1 MFVILGLL
9 VLMLTRRLFSLYS
22 ALVQLHT
29 AGKKDRVPYPDCA
42 SGKIFL
48 RHSEHLSLFCRTDVR
63 IVCSRNPLGSASYE
77 RQYVWSMVRSL
88 HQVIFSS
95 SSAFELLPLSARVKI
110 GLMENL
116 NRSSLFSFFFRASSL
131 WADST
136 FRISCARHQLIC
148 SCQCYPDNGHEEELF
163 LLFRV
168 DACLV
173 VSGMRMIQSSRIY
186 FNINH
191 SDVLHCTLCFI
202 IRVLQRKKS
211 NIQECIGRFQILRW
225 QMAAMASTIF
235 LSEGI
240 EPVLWH
246 CRVISFLVHLSRI
259 RNRVVD

>member
-1 MFVILGLL
+1 MFG
-9 VLMLTRRLFSLYS
+9 
-22 ALVQLHT
+22 
-29 AGKKDRVPYPDCA
+29 
-42 SGKIFL
+42 
-48 RHSEHLSLFCRTDVR
+48 
-63 IVCSRNPLGSASYE
+63 
-77 RQYVWSMVRSL
+77 
-88 HQVIFSS
+88 
-95 SSAFELLPLSARVKI
+95 LLPLSARVKI

-191 SDVLHCTLCFI
+191 SDVLHCTFQFS
-202 IRVLQRKKS
+202 VLAWMIS
-211 NIQECIGRFQILRW
+211 L
-225 QMAAMASTIF
+225 SLSLSLLSLSLSLSLF
-235 LSEGI
+235 LSFS
-240 EPVLWH
+240 L
-246 CRVISFLVHLSRI
+246 SLFLGTAYPIFFVQCSHGTIHIKSPF
-259 RNRVVD
+259 